1 MPAEFTELRE
11 KVVMPPSSPSTAKRD
26 DVVVR
31 LVLLVFVVGLAIC
44 LRPLVAPTAQET
56 SRRAIVQAQL
66 IHLPIA
72 LTKAQQHLRD
82 FPDDVLGLALAAEA
96 AATQNQHAEAIRL
109 FEQLPRDGGRWEFQR
124 EFGAGRRHAVLGQ
137 MMAAERHL
145 RRALQIHPTHREANQ
160 QLGHM
165 LQVGGRVWEAAPHFF
180 IPILRGQCNMD
191 ELLCIA
197 TVELFFRSDEQLERN
212 QNESGAPDLMLS
224 LAAARRALFDNQPQA
239 AEESLRRVLAVHPEL
254 GEAQGRLG
262 RLIVERGDL
271 GEFLQW
277 RGSLPD
283 EARDH
288 PEVWFAQGMKARQLG
303 LFPGSVRC
311 FLEAVRRQPNHLN
324 ANIQLANSLAKV
336 GQSDVAQELSRRAET
351 MSEIESNL
359 NLLRDGID
367 TDVIAKLVPQLGGIG
382 RYWEAAGWAYILTR
396 LDLPPE
402 SPRPELQRW
411 LRLAR
416 REEVPNATDRSP
428 IRTLRVEDFSTPS
441 WPTPQE
447 KATAEEASE
456 IHHTAWNFTDD
467 ATNAGIAFEYFEG
480 TSEENRLEHI
490 FNVMG
495 GGLGAFD
502 FDNDGWP
509 DLYLAQANNWR
520 EPKPRAEDRDRL
532 FRNVMGER
540 FEEVTELAS
549 IREFDFSHGVAVGDF
564 DQDGF
569 ADIYVGNKGP
579 NRLFHNNGDGTFDEI
594 SDRAGV
600 AGNEWTTSSVFADF
614 TGDGLPDLYVLN
626 YTKIPETTQKECRDA
641 AGALMSCTP
650 RQLPSEQDKLYVNR
664 GDGTFRDVSEAAGIL
679 APEGRGLGVVV
690 WDYTGDGLL
699 DIFIANDTSANF
711 LWVHQGTDSEGI
723 PHFQEEGVVRGVA
736 FNQDGH
742 ATASMGVAAGNANGD
757 GQIELFITNFFAESS
772 TLFSLRSGGFFEEQT
787 RQMNLRASSFYMLGF
802 GCQFADLDGDGWEDL
817 IVTNGH
823 VDQKSSRGDPD
834 RLPPQVF
841 RNQQGR
847 RFTEVPGDQL
857 GAFFQ
862 GRYLGRGLAKLDWNR
877 DGQADIGISHLHA
890 PFALLTN
897 RTPPAGRLLNV
908 RLIGRSGCREA
919 IGATVTVD
927 SDHSRIV
934 RFLTAGDGFLVTNER
949 SLSFALPQ
957 ERETVRV
964 ELDWPNGQ
972 HQQWSAV
979 RTDQEVLL
987 IEGQAEAMPGQQ
999 FSGSR
1004 VRRSPATVR

>member
-1 MPAEFTELRE
+1 MLT
-11 KVVMPPSSPSTAKRD
+11 SSTPKRD
-26 DVVVR
+26 DLVVMVF
-31 LVLLVFVVGLAIC
+31 LCVFVVGLGVC
-44 LRPLVAPTAQET
+44 LRPRVVPTAQEA
-56 SRRAIVQAQL
+56 SRHVIARALSQR
-66 IHLPIA
+66 LPVA
-72 LTKAQQHLRD
+72 WTKAQQHLRD

-96 AATQNQHAEAIRL
+96 AATQNQHTEAIRL
-109 FEQLPRDGGRWEFQR
+109 FEQLPQDEGRWEFLR
-124 EFGAGRRHAVLGQ
+124 EYGAGRRHAMLGQ
-137 MMAAERHL
+137 MVAAERHL

-180 IPILRGQCNMD
+180 LPILCGQCNMD
-191 ELLCIA
+191 ELLCVA
-197 TVELFFRSDEQLERN
+197 TVELFFRNDEQIERL
-212 QNESGAPDLMLS
+212 QNEYASPDVMLT
-224 LAAARRALFDNQPQA
+224 LAAARRAIYDNQPEA
-239 AEESLRRVLAVHPEL
+239 AEKALRQVLATRPEL

-288 PEVWFAQGMKARQLG
+288 PEVWFAQGIKARQLG
-303 LFPGSVRC
+303 LHPGSVRC
-311 FLEAVRRQPNHLN
+311 FLEAVQRQPNHLN
-324 ANIQLANSLAKV
+324 ANIQLANGLAKV
-336 GQSDVAQELSRRAET
+336 GQKEIAQELSRRTEM
-351 MSEIESNL
+351 MSEIEANL

-367 TDVIAKLVPQLGGIG
+367 TDVIAKLVPQLGSIG

-396 LDLPPE
+396 LGEPQE
-402 SPRPELQRW
+402 SLRQELTRW

-416 REEVPNATDRSP
+416 REPVVNATDRSP
-428 IRTLRVEDFSTPS
+428 IRTLRVQDFPTPA

-447 KATAEEASE
+447 KETATVLPETS
-456 IHHTAWNFTDD
+456 HVPWNFTDD
-467 ATNAGIAFEYFEG
+467 AASAGISFQYYEG
-480 TSEENRLEHI
+480 TSEKNRLEHI

-495 GGLGAFD
+495 GGLGALD

-520 EPKPRAEDRDRL
+520 EPTPRAIDRDRL
-532 FRNVMGER
+532 FRNVGGER
-540 FEEVTELAS
+540 FEDVTERAS
-549 IREFDFSHGVAVGDF
+549 IHELSFSHGVAVGDF

-579 NRLFHNNGDGTFDEI
+579 NHFFHNNGDGTFDEV

-626 YTKIPETTQKECRDA
+626 YTKIPETTQKECRHSD
-641 AGALMSCTP
+641 GALMSCTP

-699 DIFIANDTSANF
+699 DIFVANDTSANF
-711 LWVHQGTDSEGI
+711 LWVHQGTDAEGI
-723 PHFQEEGVVRGVA
+723 PHFQDEGVVRGVA

-742 ATASMGVAAGNANGD
+742 ATASMGVAAGDANGD
-757 GQIELFITNFFAESS
+757 GQIELFITNFFAESN
-772 TLFSLRSGGFFEEQT
+772 TMFSLKPGGFFEEQA
-787 RQMNLRASSFYMLGF
+787 RGMNLREASFWMLGF
-802 GCQFADLDGDGWEDL
+802 GCQFTDLDGDGWEDL

-841 RNQQGR
+841 RNQQGQ
-847 RFTEVPGDQL
+847 RFAEIFGGEL
-857 GAFFQ
+857 GPFFQ
-862 GRYLGRGLAKLDWNR
+862 GRYLGRGLAKFDWNG
-877 DGQADIGISHLHA
+877 DGRVDVGISHLHA
-890 PFALLTN
+890 PFALVTN
-897 RTPPAGRLLNV
+897 RTPAAGRLLNV
-908 RLIGRSGCREA
+908 RLAGRNGSRDP
-919 IGATVTVD
+919 IGATVTVETGR
-927 SDHSRIV
+927 SRIV

-949 SLSFALPQ
+949 TLSFAVPS
-957 ERETVRV
+957 ERETVRIEV
-964 ELDWPNGQ
+964 DWPNGQ
-972 HQQWSAV
+972 RQRWSEV
-979 RTDQEVLL
+979 RTSQEILL
-987 IEGQAEAMPGQQ
+987 IEGHKEAITRRV
-999 FSGSR
+999 FSEK
-1004 VRRSPATVR
+1004 

>member
-1 MPAEFTELRE
+1 
-11 KVVMPPSSPSTAKRD
+11 MPPSSTSATKRD
-26 DVVVR
+26 DVV
-31 LVLLVFVVGLAIC
+31 LVFSLVVFVAGLGIC
-44 LRPLVAPTAQET
+44 LRPFVAPTTREA
-56 SRRAIVQAQL
+56 SRRAIVKAQL
-66 IHLPIA
+66 IRLPEA
-72 LTKAQQHLRD
+72 WTKAQQHLRD

-109 FEQLPRDGGRWEFQR
+109 YEQLPRDGGSWEFHR

-137 MMAAERHL
+137 IVAAERHL
-145 RRALQIHPTHREANQ
+145 RRALQIDPMHREANQ
-160 QLGHM
+160 QFGHM
-165 LQVGGRVWEAAPHFF
+165 LQVSGRVWEAAPHFF
-180 IPILRGQCNMD
+180 IPILRGQCNAD

-197 TVELFFRSDEQLERN
+197 TADLFFRRDEPIERLQSEHAN
-212 QNESGAPDLMLS
+212 PDLMLS
-224 LAAARRALFDNQPQA
+224 LAAARQA
-239 AEESLRRVLAVHPEL
+239 IFANEPSIAEESLRRVLAVRPEL

-288 PEVWFAQGMKARQLG
+288 PEVWITQGLKARQLG
-303 LFPGSVRC
+303 LFSGSVRC

-324 ANIQLANSLAKV
+324 ANIQLANGLAKI
-336 GQSDVAQELSRRAET
+336 GQTEVAKDLSRRAEA

-359 NLLRDGID
+359 NLLREGID
-367 TDVIAKLVPQLGGIG
+367 SDLVAKLIPQLGDIG

-396 LDLPPE
+396 LDIPQE
-402 SPRPELQRW
+402 SPRRELQHW
-411 LRLAR
+411 LRMAR
-416 REEVPNATDRSP
+416 REPVPNATDRSP
-428 IRTLRVEDFSTPS
+428 IRTLRIEDFPTPS

-447 KATAEEASE
+447 KVSAEETSE
-456 IHHTAWNFTDD
+456 TTHVPWNFTDD
-467 ATNAGIAFEYFEG
+467 AASAGIQFEYFEG
-480 TSEENRLEHI
+480 TSEKNRLEHI

-495 GGLGAFD
+495 GGLGAVD

-520 EPKPRAEDRDRL
+520 EPTPRAEDRDRL
-532 FRNVMGER
+532 FRNVGGER
-540 FEEVTELAS
+540 FEDVTEAAAISEL
-549 IREFDFSHGVAVGDF
+549 RFSHGVAAGDF

-569 ADIYVGNKGP
+569 TDIYVGNKGP
-579 NRLFHNNGDGTFDEI
+579 NCLFYNNGDGTFDEI
-594 SDRAGV
+594 GTRAGV
-600 AGNEWTTSSVFADF
+600 AGDEWTTSSVFADF

-626 YTKIPETTQKECRDA
+626 YTKIPETAQKECRESD
-641 AGALMSCTP
+641 GTLKSCTP

-664 GDGTFRDVSEAAGIL
+664 GDGTFRDVSEAAGIFV
-679 APEGRGLGVVV
+679 PEGRGLGAVV

-699 DIFIANDTSANF
+699 DIFVANDTSANF

-736 FNQDGH
+736 FNQEGH
-742 ATASMGVAAGNANGD
+742 ATASMGVAAGDANGD

-787 RQMNLRASSFYMLGF
+787 RDMNLRASSFWMLGF

-823 VDQKSSRGDPD
+823 VDQKSSRGDED

-847 RFTEVPGDQL
+847 RFTEVPGNAL
-857 GAFFQ
+857 GPFFQ
-862 GRYLGRGLAKLDWNR
+862 GRYLGRGLAKFDWNR
-877 DGQADIGISHLHA
+877 DGRPDVGISHLHA

-897 RTPPAGRLLNV
+897 HTPPAGRQLNV
-908 RLIGRSGCREA
+908 HLVGRSGCRDP
-919 IGATVTVD
+919 IGATVTVVAGR
-927 SDHSRIV
+927 SRIV

-949 SLSFALPQ
+949 SLSFAVPP
-957 ERETVRV
+957 ECETVRLEV
-964 ELDWPNGQ
+964 IWPGGRQQ
-972 HQQWSAV
+972 HWERVQ
-979 RTDQEVLL
+979 TDQEVLL
-987 IEGQAEAMPGQQ
+987 VEGQADVAPRRQ
-999 FSGSR
+999 FTESSTRLSSR
-1004 VRRSPATVR
+1004 SAEQSRRLSEK

>member
-1 MPAEFTELRE
+1 MSVT
-11 KVVMPPSSPSTAKRD
+11 TAKRD
-26 DVVVR
+26 DVVVL
-31 LVLLVFVVGLAIC
+31 LVLLVFVCGLGTC
-44 LRPLVAPTAQET
+44 VRPFVAPTAWEA

-66 IHLPIA
+66 IRLPEA
-72 LTKAQQHLRD
+72 LTKAERHLRD
-82 FPDDVLGLALAAEA
+82 YPDDVLGLALAAEA
-96 AATQNQHAEAIRL
+96 AATQNQHKEAIRL
-109 FEQLPRDGGRWEFQR
+109 FEQLPQDGGRWEFQR
-124 EFGAGRRHAVLGQ
+124 EFGAGRRHALLGQ
-137 MMAAERHL
+137 MVAAERHL

-180 IPILRGQCNMD
+180 LPILRGQCNMD

-197 TVELFFRSDEQLERN
+197 TVEQFFRSDEPIERL
-212 QNESGAPDLMLS
+212 QNEQAVPDVMLT
-224 LAAARRALFDNQPQA
+224 LAAARRALFDNQPETAEA
-239 AEESLRRVLAVHPEL
+239 ALRKVLAVRPEL

-288 PEVWFAQGMKARQLG
+288 PEVWFAQGIKARQLG
-303 LFPGSVRC
+303 LFSGSVRC
-311 FLEAVRRQPNHLN
+311 FLEVVRRQPNHLN

-336 GQSDVAQELSRRAET
+336 GQTNVAQELSARAET
-351 MSEIESNL
+351 MSEIEANL
-359 NLLRDGID
+359 NLLREGID
-367 TDVIAKLVPQLGGIG
+367 TDLIAKLIPQLGDIG

-396 LDLPPE
+396 LNVPQE
-402 SPRPELQRW
+402 SPRRELHRW

-416 REEVPNATDRSP
+416 REAVPNATDRSP
-428 IRTLRVEDFSTPS
+428 IRTLRVEDFPTPP

-447 KATAEEASE
+447 RPTAEESSAISDV
-456 IHHTAWNFTDD
+456 AWNFSDD
-467 ATNAGIAFEYFEG
+467 AASAGITFEYFEG
-480 TSEENRLEHI
+480 TSETNRLEHI

-495 GGLGAFD
+495 GGLGALD

-520 EPKPRAEDRDRL
+520 EPMPRAEDRDRL
-532 FRNVMGER
+532 FRNIGGER
-540 FEEVTELAS
+540 FEDVTEFAS
-549 IREFDFSHGVAVGDF
+549 IREFSFSHGVAVGDF

-579 NRLFHNNGDGTFDEI
+579 NHFFHNKGDGTFDEI

-600 AGNEWTTSSVFADF
+600 AGDEWTTSSVFADF

-641 AGALMSCTP
+641 NGTLKSCTP

-679 APEGRGLGVVV
+679 AAEGRGLGIVV

-699 DIFIANDTSANF
+699 DMFVANDTSANF

-723 PHFQEEGVVRGVA
+723 PHFRDEGVVRGVA

-742 ATASMGVAAGNANGD
+742 ATASMGVAAGDANGD

-787 RQMNLRASSFYMLGF
+787 RDMNLRASSFWMLGF

-823 VDQKSSRGDPD
+823 VDQKSARGDPD
-834 RLPPQVF
+834 RLPPQIF

-847 RFTEVPGDQL
+847 RFTEVPAESL

-862 GRYLGRGLAKLDWNR
+862 RRYLGRGLAKFDWNR
-877 DGQADIGISHLHA
+877 DGRVDVGISHLHG

-897 RTPPAGRLLNV
+897 RTPPAGRMLNV
-908 RLIGRSGCREA
+908 RLAGRSGCREP

-927 SDHSRIV
+927 TDDSRIV
-934 RFLTAGDGFLVTNER
+934 RFLTAGDGFLATNER
-949 SLSFALPQ
+949 SLSFAVPQ
-957 ERETVRV
+957 ERETVRIEV
-964 ELDWPNGQ
+964 AWPGGR
-972 HQQWSAV
+972 HQQWNGV

-987 IEGQAEAMPGQQ
+987 IEDQVEAIPRQQ
-999 FSGSR
+999 FPLSR
-1004 VRRSPATVR
+1004 VQVSSVSAKHLQFRQK